1 MPDLRTSLFQFLDQ
15 SARRRFEWGVC
26 DCVLEVADWLDR
38 SLGLS
43 IADEYRGTYSDEAG
57 ARAILGP
64 GGIEG
69 AMSAKLAEIGLAET
83 REPQF
88 GDVAV
93 VAAPG
98 QGKPLAA
105 ILMPSGRW
113 RMKTER
119 GIALSRGVTVMK
131 AWSVR

>member
-26 DCVLEVADWLDR
+26 DCVLDVADWLDR
-38 SLGLS
+38 ALGLS

-57 ARAILGP
+57 ATAILGP

-69 AMSAKLAEIGLAET
+69 AMSAKAAEIGLAET

-93 VAAPG
+93 VTAG
-98 QGKPLAA
+98 QGKPMAA
-105 ILMPSGRW
+105 VLMPSGRW

-119 GIALSRGVTVMK
+119 GIALSRAVTVMK

>member
-1 MPDLRTSLFQFLDQ
+1 MDIRSKLFQFLDY
-15 SARRRFEWGVC
+15 SARHPFEWGVH

-38 SLGLS
+38 ARGLNV
-43 IADEYRGTYSDEAG
+43 ANEYRGTYSDEAG
-57 ARAILGP
+57 AAAIIGLG
-64 GGIEG
+64 GLAS
-69 AMSAKLAEIGLAET
+69 AMSAKAAALGLAET
-83 REPQF
+83 REPKP

-93 VAAPG
+93 VTAPG
-98 QGKPLAA
+98 QDKPLAA

-119 GIALSRGVTVMK
+119 GFVTRGVEVIK

>member
-1 MPDLRTSLFQFLDQ
+1 MSDLRTKLFQFLDQ
-15 SARRRFEWGVC
+15 SARRPFEWGVA

-38 SLGLS
+38 ARGLA
-43 IADEYRGTYSDEAG
+43 IANEYRGTYSDEAG
-57 ARAILGP
+57 AAAIIGP
-64 GGIEG
+64 GGLEA
-69 AMSAKLAEIGLAET
+69 AMSPKMVEIGLAET
-83 REPQF
+83 HEPQF

-93 VAAPG
+93 VSAPG
-98 QGKPLAA
+98 QDKPLAA

-119 GIALSRGVTVMK
+119 GIALSRAVTVMK